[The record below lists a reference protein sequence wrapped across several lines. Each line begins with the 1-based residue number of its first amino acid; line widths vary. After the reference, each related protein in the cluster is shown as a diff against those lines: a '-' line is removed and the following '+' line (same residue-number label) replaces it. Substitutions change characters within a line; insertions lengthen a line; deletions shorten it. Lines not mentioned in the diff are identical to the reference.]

1 MIEYE
6 IVRDYIV
13 SPAEMMKILEE
24 GKDKKE

>member
-13 SPAEMMKILEE
+13 SPAEMMKILKE
-24 GKDKKE
+24 GKDKKQ